1 MTVSDQDLKQAM
13 TIAAKIINLYGDKY
27 WPLFDRLE
35 SELEK
40 RKNRKS
46 KLRAALK
53 SLQKEKQHESTNYH

>member
-53 SLQKEKQHESTNYH
+53 SLQKEKQHGSTNYH

>member
-40 RKNRKS
+40 RKKT
-46 KLRAALK
+46 
-53 SLQKEKQHESTNYH
+53 EKAN